1 MDLSR
6 LSAKQLVEIDACTHC
21 GECLL
26 YCPVYL
32 QKKEEEINPRGK
44 IRAMKKFIRSQH
56 GLWAK
61 ILGPRKLDGESLKKF
76 SEMVYRCTLCGECAF
91 QCPVSIDS
99 KNLWIGLREVLVG
112 LGHYPPVMDGLKR
125 NLLTEHNILGQ
136 DNARRIEWV
145 ESLEGHP
152 EHKYLKEKADV
163 VYFVGCVGAY
173 FPMVHKIPQSF
184 AKIMDRAGVNFT
196 LLGGEEWCCGF
207 PLIGAGLRDE
217 AEFMK
222 QHNIEKVKEKGAR
235 SVVFACPS
243 CHRTWGEEYATDLTL
258 SHASEFVLDLIRKGK
273 IAFRDETVKVTY
285 HDPCDLGRASGI
297 YEPPREI
304 LKAMP
309 GVEVVELADNREH
322 CKCCGGGGDMEIVDP
337 ELSAALALEKINQI
351 QATGAKI
358 VITSCQQCVRTIMTA
373 ARKKKI
379 PIKAFNITDFVL
391 SHMA

>member
-1 MDLSR
+1 MDLSG
-6 LSAKQLVEIDACTHC
+6 LSVKQLVEIDACTHC

-26 YCPVYL
+26 HCPVYL
-32 QKKEEEINPRGK
+32 QRKEEGINPRGK

-61 ILGPRKLDGESLKKF
+61 ILGPRKLDEESLKKF

-112 LGHYPPVMDGLKR
+112 LGHYPQGMDGLKK

-136 DNARRIEWV
+136 DNAWRTEWV
-145 ESLEGHP
+145 ESLENLP
-152 EHKYLKEKADV
+152 EHKYQKEKADV
-163 VYFVGCVGAY
+163 VYFVGCVAAY

-207 PLIGAGLRDE
+207 PLIGAGLRNE
-217 AEFMK
+217 AESMK
-222 QHNIEKVKEKGAR
+222 QHNIEKVREKGAK

-243 CHRTWGEEYATDLTL
+243 CYHTWHEEYATDLTL
-258 SHASEFVLDLIRKGK
+258 SHASQFVLDLIRKGK
-273 IAFRDETVKVTY
+273 IEFRNEVVKVTY

-322 CKCCGGGGDMEIVDP
+322 CKCCGGGGNMEMVDP
-337 ELSAALALEKINQI
+337 ELSAALAQEKINQI